1 MKLETLLVDFFNE
14 HHRLDL
20 PGLGS
25 FVRNEKSQNESESI
39 LFTCNKSSI
48 GNPELIK
55 YLSEQ
60 TGKMKS
66 LADADLTSHILS
78 IIQFLNIGRLYYIEG
93 LGTLSK
99 SKTGQFE
106 FSEGAPAQ
114 EFLFQ
119 DSAPS
124 TSTNP
129 RAHIYTGEYKE
140 VLQPK
145 KTGFTF
151 SRNLVGLVFLL
162 ILMLAF
168 WGVYALLNNSKD
180 SKEETNSTQEVN
192 TTSAPANNQSAP
204 TQTTNDTVVATPPVN
219 AAPASPQN
227 NSGVF
232 RFIVERAGKERAMKR
247 WKMLRDY
254 DLEVGLYTKDSVD
267 FEIYFTLPATASDT
281 ARIRDSLAPK
291 YTPKG
296 KKGYAALPLK

>member
-14 HHRLDL
+14 YHRLDL

-25 FVRNEKSQNESESI
+25 FVRNEKSQSELNSI
-39 LFTCNKSSI
+39 SFTCNKSII

-55 YLSEQ
+55 YLSEK

-66 LADADLTSHILS
+66 LADADLASHISS

-99 SKTGQFE
+99 AKNGLYE

-119 DSAPS
+119 DSAS
-124 TSTNP
+124 HTATNP
-129 RAHIYTGEYKE
+129 RAHIYSGEYKE

-145 KTGFTF
+145 KPSFTF
-151 SRNLVGLVFLL
+151 SRNLVGLLFLG
-162 ILMLAF
+162 ILLLAF
-168 WGVYALLNNSKD
+168 WGVYALLNNSKE
-180 SKEETNSTQEVN
+180 STEEAAKAPE
-192 TTSAPANNQSAP
+192 TTTPV
-204 TQTTNDTVVATPPVN
+204 NDTNTAAQQSVDTSSIPKPEN
-219 AAPASPQN
+219 TAPASPQN

-254 DLEVGLYTKDSVD
+254 DLDVSLYTKDSVD
-267 FEIYFTLPATASDT
+267 FEIYFTLPATANDT

-296 KKGYAALPLK
+296 KKGYAALPIK

>member
-14 HHRLDL
+14 RHRLDL

-25 FVRNEKSQNESESI
+25 FVRDEKSQSESDSI
-39 LFTCNKSSI
+39 SFTCNKT
-48 GNPELIK
+48 NFETPELIK

-66 LADADLTSHILS
+66 LADADLASHISS

-99 SKTGQFE
+99 AKNGFYE

-119 DSAPS
+119 DSASHTP
-124 TSTNP
+124 TNP
-129 RAHIYTGEYKE
+129 RAHIYSGEYKE

-145 KTGFTF
+145 KPSFTF
-151 SRNLVGLVFLL
+151 SRNLVGLLFLG
-162 ILMLAF
+162 ILLLAF
-168 WGVYALLNNSKD
+168 WGVYALLNNSKE
-180 SKEETNSTQEVN
+180 STEEAAKAPE
-192 TTSAPANNQSAP
+192 TTTPV
-204 TQTTNDTVVATPPVN
+204 NDTNTAAQQSVDTSSIPKPEN
-219 AAPASPQN
+219 TAPASPQN

-254 DLEVGLYTKDSVD
+254 DLDVSLYTKDSVD
-267 FEIYFTLPATASDT
+267 FEIYFTLPATANDT

-296 KKGYAALPLK
+296 KKGYAALPVK

>member
-1 MKLETLLVDFFNE
+1 LKLETLLVDFFNV

-25 FVRNEKSQNESESI
+25 FVRNEKSQSESESI
-39 LFTCNKSSI
+39 SFTCNKSNI
-48 GNPELIK
+48 GSPELIK

-66 LADADLTSHILS
+66 LADADLASHISS

-99 SKTGQFE
+99 SKTGLYE

-129 RAHIYTGEYKE
+129 RAHIYNGEYKE

-168 WGVYALLNNSKD
+168 WGVYALLNNSKE
-180 SKEETNSTQEVN
+180 SKEETTKAPETTTTPTNNTSTAAQQNVD
-192 TTSAPANNQSAP
+192 TSSAPKPEN
-204 TQTTNDTVVATPPVN
+204 T
-219 AAPASPQN
+219 APASPQN
-227 NSGVF
+227 NTGVF

-254 DLEVGLYTKDSVD
+254 DLDVSLYTKDSVD
-267 FEIYFTLPATASDT
+267 FEIYFTLPATAKDT

-296 KKGYAALPLK
+296 KKGYAALPVK